1 MNLIYVVLLLAVLLV
16 IVSIRAIRWY
26 FGLLALLRYLQTK
39 YSDPIDAAELRRM
52 TSRMIADVLRIF
64 HKH

>member
-16 IVSIRAIRWY
+16 IVSIRAVRWY

>member
-1 MNLIYVVLLLAVLLV
+1 MSLIYVVLLLAVLLV
-16 IVSIRAIRWY
+16 IVSVRAIRWY

-39 YSDPIDAAELRRM
+39 YNDPIDAAELRRM

>member
-1 MNLIYVVLLLAVLLV
+1 MNLIYIILLLAALLV
-16 IVSIRAIRWY
+16 IVSVRAIRWY
-26 FGLLALLRYLQTK
+26 FGLLALLHYLQTK
-39 YSDPIDAAELRRM
+39 YSDPIDAAALRRM

>member
-1 MNLIYVVLLLAVLLV
+1 MSLIYVVLLLAVLLV
-16 IVSIRAIRWY
+16 IVSVRAIRWY